1 PGAPTKRK
9 KAKQM
14 NAKEQM
20 ETLARLH
27 ARNEMFE
34 RVKRGLPAQE
44 PAETN
49 EPARPFETR
58 ADTANTVPAAVAGAE
73 MANAEDTAPFDQL
86 DESEESDADDDDPEY
101 KRHPDYGKPIPVA
114 SAPQPLT
121 ESASGDIDEAEFRRL
136 INEPDYL
143 AGSEINASANTN
155 VGNGTGVH
163 PAQGHIPG
171 SGQTPLSR
179 KHSRSD
185 DNDYEGPM
193 PHKKIAHEM

>member
-34 RVKRGLPAQE
+34 RVKRGLPTQE

-58 ADTANTVPAAVAGAE
+58 AAAANTVPAAVAGAE
-73 MANAEDTAPFDQL
+73 MASADVTASLDQP

-101 KRHPDYGKPIPVA
+101 KRHPDYGKPIPEA
-114 SAPQPLT
+114 SAPQSSN
-121 ESASGDIDEAEFRRL
+121 ESTSGEIDEAKFRRL
-136 INEPDYL
+136 LSEPRHQRSRQY
-143 AGSEINASANTN
+143 
-155 VGNGTGVH
+155 
-163 PAQGHIPG
+163 QR
-171 SGQTPLSR
+171 QTPLSR

-185 DNDYEGPM
+185 DKDYERPM
-193 PHKKIAHEM
+193 PHKKIAHGM